1 MVLTM
6 EQYCSFNP
14 TQRKRVK
21 RDELQ
26 AMLDEHL
33 QSDGEAVAS
42 IRGIIREE
50 LNTKLEAMKTELS
63 NLVKAEVKTVAD
75 ENKRLIDEN
84 AAIKKVLSEHQKF
97 MERSQRELSK
107 NNLFISGIPN
117 AVQPD
122 FQNTANVEDEN
133 AITNHVDIIHH
144 VLNFVSPGIDKK
156 SYKILVNFDAK
167 ENHTRHS
174 AKIQVYNYTVKSNL
188 FKGCAKF
195 KDLDGESY
203 LRKIFL
209 KNDDPPLTR
218 KEHERLSSKMKG
230 LREQEQVDPDGPQ
243 NRYYIKKGT
252 LYKNDEAIDEFNL
265 NNQLFC

>member
-1 MVLTM
+1 MVLTI
-6 EQYCSFNP
+6 EQYCRYNP
-14 TQRKRVK
+14 TQRKKVK
-21 RDELQ
+21 RDRLQ
-26 AMLDEHL
+26 AMLDEHI
-33 QSDGEAVAS
+33 QSEGEAVAS
-42 IRGIIREE
+42 IRGIIRDE

-63 NLVKAEVKTVAD
+63 NMVKAEVKTVAD

-97 MERSQRELSK
+97 MERSRRELPK
-107 NNLFISGIPN
+107 NNIFISGIPN

-122 FQNTANVEDEN
+122 FKNIANADDEN
-133 AITNHVDIIHH
+133 AVTNHVDIVHY

-156 SYKILVNFDAK
+156 NYKILINFDAK

-174 AKIQVYNYTVKSNL
+174 AKIQVDIYTIKSNI

-195 KDLDGESY
+195 KDLGEENY

-218 KEHERLSSKMKG
+218 KEHERLHTKMKE
-230 LREQEQVDPDGPQ
+230 LREQEHPDEPQ

-252 LYKNDEAIDEFNL
+252 LFKNDEAIDEFNL

>member
-1 MVLTM
+1 M
-6 EQYCSFNP
+6 EQYCKFNP
-14 TQRKRVK
+14 TQRKKVK

-26 AMLDEHL
+26 AMLDEHI

-63 NLVKAEVKTVAD
+63 NLVKSEVKTVAD
-75 ENKRLIDEN
+75 ENKRLADEN
-84 AAIKKVLSEHQKF
+84 ATIKKVLSEHQKF

-107 NNLFISGIPN
+107 NNIFISGIPN

-122 FQNTANVEDEN
+122 FQNIANADDEN
-133 AITNHVDIIHH
+133 AITNHVDIVHH
-144 VLNFVSPGIDKK
+144 ILNFVSPGIDKE
-156 SYKILVNFDAK
+156 SYQILKNFDAK

-174 AKIQVYNYTVKSNL
+174 AKIQLDNYTIRYNI
-188 FKGCAKF
+188 FKGCTKF

-203 LRKIFL
+203 LKKIFL

-218 KEHERLSSKMKG
+218 KEHERLHIKMKE
-230 LREQEQVDPDGPQ
+230 LREQDNPDDPH
-243 NRYYIKKGT
+243 RYYIKKRDT
-252 LYKNDEAIDEFNL
+252 VQERRSD
-265 NNQLFC
+265 

>member
-1 MVLTM
+1 MVLTI
-6 EQYCSFNP
+6 ESYCAFNAS
-14 TQRKRVK
+14 QRKKVK

-33 QSDGEAVAS
+33 QTDGGNVAS
-42 IRGIIREE
+42 IRGVIREE
-50 LNTKLEAMKTELS
+50 LDTKLAAMKTEFS
-63 NLVKAEVKTVAD
+63 NRIKAEVKTVAD
-75 ENKRLIDEN
+75 ENKRLAVEN
-84 AAIKKVLSEHQKF
+84 AAIKKVLLEHQKF
-97 MERSQRELSK
+97 LERSRKDETK
-107 NNLFISGIPN
+107 NNIFLSGIPN

-122 FQNTANVEDEN
+122 FTDITTADDQNAVTDHAE
-133 AITNHVDIIHH
+133 IIQH
-144 VLNFVSPGIDKK
+144 VLNFVSPGIRKEN
-156 SYKILVNFDAK
+156 YKILVNFNAK

-174 AKIQVYNYTVKSNL
+174 AKIQVDDYNTKSKI

-195 KDLDGESY
+195 KNLNDQDY

-218 KEHERLSSKMKG
+218 KENERLHNKMKE
-230 LREQEQVDPDGPQ
+230 LREQEDPDLPQ
-243 NRYYIKKGT
+243 NKYFIKKGT